1 VSDSYALSGTEAF
14 LHPVCLK
21 LIIFVDFLWEFPVV
35 SIDKTLK
42 SSLGL
47 SRSRNVLS
55 RGERIAKLMEED
67 RWVEGRS
74 PVGLPKVRV
83 QKAVAGKKAKKTKEE
98 DAKK

>member
-1 VSDSYALSGTEAF
+1 
-14 LHPVCLK
+14 